1 MYKDIKWEYR
11 PPNMQNSMEKRQ
23 CTWGI
28 EKVERFMVVYI
39 PWTRVADFIT
49 GEQDHRMDV

>member
-11 PPNMQNSMEKRQ
+11 PPNMQNNMA
-23 CTWGI
+23 
-28 EKVERFMVVYI
+28 YI
-39 PWTRVADFIT
+39 PWSRVADFIT